1 MVSINENINKILL
14 KNTYELSNIYVQ
26 IKIGRWL
33 SHSLRRSFA
42 NIPPIKR
49 ISELLS
55 KFESQA
61 QRMITFILFVTHLLS
76 LSVQKRMFRCTR
88 VHKFIVWSIIF
99 DKNWVCKKKN
109 RQRSLC
115 VWKWNLEIY
124 NGEGERKKNT
134 GGVVTLKR
142 DLRSKNE
149 RDRWSSMILGHYK
162 WESNGVAVHTMGKG
176 IGRAKPQSGGN
187 RGNSRVIFQRRIRH
201 NRRRTIC
208 QNVNLCSL
216 FWFNWKELIIMAH
229 CSAFSL
235 SFNHFHYLCYLFVI
249 FSK

>member
-1 MVSINENINKILL
+1 MHSSAQVHRTTSDQ
-14 KNTYELSNIYVQ
+14 SFS
-26 IKIGRWL
+26 IKIARRKIVKDHCAFENEISKSTMGRG
-33 SHSLRRSFA
+33 
-42 NIPPIKR
+42 
-49 ISELLS
+49 
-55 KFESQA
+55 
-61 QRMITFILFVTHLLS
+61 
-76 LSVQKRMFRCTR
+76 SV
-88 VHKFIVWSIIF
+88 
-99 DKNWVCKKKN
+99 
-109 RQRSLC
+109 
-115 VWKWNLEIY
+115 
-124 NGEGERKKNT
+124 KKNT

-149 RDRWSSMILGHYK
+149 RDGWSSMILGHYK
-162 WESNGVAVHTMGKG
+162 WESNGVTVHTMGKG

-235 SFNHFHYLCYLFVI
+235 FFNHFHYLCYLFVI